1 MYIVLDCE
9 TTNTFDDPIIY
20 DLGWSVL
27 DENFELIKTQS
38 FVIADVFLEEK
49 NLMKEAYFADK
60 IPQYIADIA
69 DGKRTLKRFKNVRLA
84 LIEDCIAYKLKAII
98 AHNARFDYIA
108 CQTTQRWLTSSK
120 FRWFF
125 PYGIMIAD
133 TLKMSKQVLGKDE
146 SYLKFCSE
154 NGYCINNNPKRPGFT
169 AEILY
174 RYITQ
179 NLDFEESHTG
189 LEDTLIEKE
198 IFIYCYKKDP
208 TVLKSVWD

>member
-27 DENFELIKTQS
+27 DENFELVKTQS
-38 FVIADVFLEEK
+38 FVIADVFIEEK
-49 NLMKEAYFADK
+49 DLMKEAYFANK

-69 DGKRTLKRFKNVRLA
+69 DGKRTLKRFKNVRWA
-84 LIEDCIAYKLKAII
+84 LIEDCITYNVKAII
-98 AHNARFDYIA
+98 SHNARFDYIA

-125 PYGIMIAD
+125 PYGIEIWD
-133 TLKMSKQVLGKDE
+133 TLRMSRQIFGKDE
-146 SYLKFCSE
+146 EYLKFCSD
-154 NGYCINNNPKRPGFT
+154 NGFCIKDNPKRPRFT

-174 RYITQ
+174 KYLTQ
-179 NLDFEESHTG
+179 NLEFEESHTG

-198 IFIYCYKKDP
+198 IFKECMKRNSEIE
-208 TVLKSVWD
+208 KSPWS

>member
-27 DENFELIKTQS
+27 NENFELVKTQS
-38 FVIADVFLEEK
+38 FVIADVFLDEK
-49 NLMKEAYFADK
+49 ELMKEAYFADK

-69 DGKRTLKRFKNVRLA
+69 DGKRTLKRFKNVRWA
-84 LIEDCIAYKLKAII
+84 LIEDCINYNVKAII

-125 PYGIMIAD
+125 PYGVEIWD
-133 TLKMSKQVLGKDE
+133 TLKMSRQIFGNDE
-146 SYLKFCSE
+146 NYLKFCSE
-154 NGYCINNNPKRPGFT
+154 NGFCINDNPKRPRFT
-169 AEILY
+169 AEVLY
-174 RYITQ
+174 KYLTQ
-179 NLDFEESHTG
+179 NLEFEESHTG

-198 IFIYCYKKDP
+198 IFKECMKRNSEIE
-208 TVLKSVWD
+208 KSPWS